1 MHLGSIKGVPPIDTT
16 MNEIKIEGLGAVQ
29 ETLIIPLAMRAIDAA
44 DRRPILGDRR
54 AEELYRR
61 VSYDREKFAPRR
73 SPSYYGCLQR
83 ARYIDAELV
92 RYAQQLHAEG
102 RDFVLVNAGCGL
114 DTREQRIAA
123 KTFGAAHYA
132 VDFPEVVVLRRGLL
146 GDEEHA
152 IGCDLLES
160 GWVEQLAAEVGERCW
175 VLVAIEGVFAYLT
188 REQIQRV
195 LQLLETHFAGRC
207 VVVFDA
213 LSSFWAG
220 RTKMHDTLKKMEAR
234 FTGGIDSEADIV
246 ALVPRAHFDRKVA
259 VMDLMAE
266 VWWPA
271 KLMRLHKPSRY
282 STQIFTFR
290 L

>member
-132 VDFPEVVVLRRGLL
+132 VDFPEVVALRRTLL
-146 GDEEHA
+146 GGEERA

-160 GWVEQLAAEVGERCW
+160 GWVEQLAAEVGEGCW

-188 REQIQRV
+188 QEQIQRV
-195 LQLLETHFAGRC
+195 A
-207 VVVFDA
+207 A
-213 LSSFWAG
+213 SS
-220 RTKMHDTLKKMEAR
+220 
-234 FTGGIDSEADIV
+234 S
-246 ALVPRAHFDRKVA
+246 
-259 VMDLMAE
+259 
-266 VWWPA
+266 
-271 KLMRLHKPSRY
+271 
-282 STQIFTFR
+282 STR
-290 L
+290 